1 MSYRGKHVTY
11 REVRIDLAHLTMYR
25 FSMAK
30 TIEQKHDG
38 DTIAKAGELI
48 EIRGTG
54 ELTLHDRRVLNLLYE
69 RAGDRICDDV
79 EHVIPISA
87 LRGSHKGGE
96 RVKDSVIRLMRTVVE
111 VPTKGRNGKP
121 ATKLL
126 PILSETTISDDDD
139 DPTGEVIYSFSAGM
153 RAIISKS
160 HYWGRVR
167 GQVMFA
173 FTSKYALTL
182 YELIALRVNLSH
194 KWQEE
199 FSLEDFRALLGV
211 PDGKLERAPDI
222 IRYCVQPAEMEV
234 NGLADFGVKVEPIRH
249 GGSKRGTLSGFRV
262 SWWRKEIP
270 ELKEAFA
277 ELRRSKVGRLA
288 RLKGEVERVE
298 VVTALPAKRSAK
310 S

>member
-1 MSYRGKHVTY
+1 
-11 REVRIDLAHLTMYR
+11 
-25 FSMAK
+25 MAK

-69 RAGDRICDDV
+69 HAGDRICDDV
-79 EHVIPISA
+79 EHVISIRT
-87 LRGSHKGGE
+87 LRGAHKGGE

-139 DPTGEVIYSFSAGM
+139 DPTGEVVYSFSAGM
-153 RAIISKS
+153 RTIISQS

-173 FTSKYALTL
+173 FSSKYALAL

-199 FSLEDFRALLGV
+199 FSLADFRALLGV
-211 PDGKLERAPDI
+211 PDGKLERGPDLL
-222 IRYCVQPAEMEV
+222 RKAVQPAELEV
-234 NGLADFGVKVEPIRH
+234 NGLADFGVKIEPIRR
-249 GGSKRGTLSGFRV
+249 GGAQRGTLSGFLV
-262 SWWRKEIP
+262 SWWRKDVP

-277 ELRRSKVGRLA
+277 ELRRPKVGRLA
-288 RLKGEVERVE
+288 RLKGEVEQIKLAA
-298 VVTALPAKRSAK
+298 TLPATGCGKQRI
-310 S
+310 